1 VATEPKA
8 RAFGLPA
15 QAELQ
20 ALLRS
25 RVAAQRVAA
34 VVERPAE
41 LLRLAEV
48 EAAVVARAAEAPAA
62 VRYPKCSE
70 LFRLDQ

>member
-1 VATEPKA
+1 
-8 RAFGLPA
+8 
-15 QAELQ
+15 
-20 ALLRS
+20 
-25 RVAAQRVAA
+25 VAA

>member
-1 VATEPKA
+1 
-8 RAFGLPA
+8 
-15 QAELQ
+15 
-20 ALLRS
+20 
-25 RVAAQRVAA
+25 VAA

-62 VRYPKCSE
+62 VRCPKCSE